1 MQTGRIVYIDW
12 LKAFTIFLVLLGHS
26 AQKFSVSGVLTP
38 IFYVGAFHMPLF
50 MMLSGFFLGKS
61 LDRGLKFIL
70 FTRSRQLLLPVL
82 SFSVMVF
89 AVAKFIPILD
99 VTEGLDFFA
108 YITGGDMWFLKY
120 LYAGTLLA
128 YVSDRIFR
136 IRILAAVLPA
146 SLLISLSRVGIFVYY
161 PYLWLGYYVHK
172 YEHIITRH
180 LRWLLPVSFI
190 IFAILLLLWNFDYE
204 YPYYRIL
211 TIKNGVYFSSY
222 DCLIVIFRFAIGAIG
237 SLAFVCMF
245 KKIRWDNIEM
255 RFPAFSKFCLNAGK
269 RTLGIYCLQIYLLE
283 DVGRCVTLPEHSALA
298 DVAIVFGVAVAEFM
312 VCNILVGLM
321 EKCKH
326 IRLLFLGQR

>member
-26 AQKFSVSGVLTP
+26 VAKFSVSGALTP
-38 IFYVGAFHMPLF
+38 ILFMGAFHMPLF

-70 FTRSRQLLLPVL
+70 LTRSRQLLLPVL
-82 SFSVMVF
+82 SFSLMVF
-89 AVAKFIPILD
+89 AVAKLIPILD

-108 YITGGDMWFLKY
+108 YIAGGDMWFLKY

-136 IRILAAVLPA
+136 IRVLAAVLPA

-180 LRWLLPVSFI
+180 LKWLLPLSLVTFL
-190 IFAILLLLWNFDYE
+190 ILLQFWKFDYE
-204 YPYYRIL
+204 FPYYRIL
-211 TIKNGVYFSSY
+211 TIKHGVSFSWY
-222 DCLIVIFRFAIGAIG
+222 DCLVVTFRFAIGAIG

-245 KKIRWDNIEM
+245 KKIRWDNIEK

-269 RTLGIYCLQIYLLE
+269 HTLGIYCLQIYLLE
-283 DVGRCVTLPEHSALA
+283 DVGRSVTMPACGVVA
-298 DVAIVFGVAVAEFM
+298 DVVIVFGVAIAEFV
-312 VCNILVGLM
+312 VCNLIVGLM
-321 EKCKH
+321 EKCRLT
-326 IRLLFLGQR
+326 RLLFLGQR